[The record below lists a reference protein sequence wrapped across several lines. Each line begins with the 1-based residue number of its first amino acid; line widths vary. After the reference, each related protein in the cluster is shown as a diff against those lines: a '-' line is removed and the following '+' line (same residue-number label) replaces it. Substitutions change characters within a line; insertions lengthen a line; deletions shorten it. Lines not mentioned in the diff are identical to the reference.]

1 MSRSNNKPNKY
12 DSDVEYSVD
21 LDKVKPY
28 SRDDAFKDYVPPT
41 YVPNS
46 GKKATKAKKKKNK
59 AGKVILIILLILF
72 LLAALVAGTFFFL
85 QYQGKKEMV
94 SYEGASIQSI
104 DDAQT
109 ENDGKTVVYNGKTY
123 RLNEN
128 ITSIAC
134 LGIDKETLGTQGSVV
149 GTGGQ
154 ADTNMVLAIDTVT
167 GEITVIAIPRDI
179 MVDIDLYSVNGE
191 YLGNSREQLCLAYAY
206 GDGKHASC
214 KNSVASIQRVLFGM
228 PVNSYVSL
236 DLAGIGPLNDAVG
249 GVTVI
254 SPETIAGFTAG
265 QSITLHG
272 ENAVTFVQERGDDV
286 NASTRRMQRQMTYIK
301 AFAARAIDAAIRD
314 FGSITRLYNAAQK
327 YCCTNVGLDN
337 VTYLATTLLS
347 KGVSDFRTVSVPGEM
362 KMGDKYAEFY
372 MDTTAAYEMI
382 LDVFYDEVTE

>member
-21 LDKVKPY
+21 KNKVKPY

-41 YVPNS
+41 QTANS
-46 GKKATKAKKKKNK
+46 VKKKKSK
-59 AGKVILIILLILF
+59 AGKVILIILLVIF
-72 LLAALVAGTFFFL
+72 LLVALLAGAFFFL

-94 SYEGASIQSI
+94 SYENVSIQSI
-104 DDAQT
+104 DNAQT

-134 LGIDKETLGTQGSVV
+134 LGVDRETLGTQGSIV

-154 ADTNMVLAIDTVT
+154 ADTNMVLVIDTKT

-179 MVDIDLYSVNGE
+179 MVDIDLYSVDGE

-236 DLAGIGPLNDAVG
+236 DLAGIGPLNDAIG
-249 GVTVI
+249 GVTVT
-254 SPETIAGFTAG
+254 SPETINKFVAG
-265 QSITLHG
+265 QSVTLRG
-272 ENAVTFVQERGDDV
+272 QDAVTFVQKRGTDI
-286 NASTRRMQRQMTYIK
+286 NASSRRMERQMVYIK
-301 AFAARAIDAAIRD
+301 AFASGAINAAIRD
-314 FGSITRLYNAAQK
+314 FGTVSRLYNAAQR
-327 YCCTNVGLDN
+327 YTCTNVGLDN

-347 KGVSDFRTVSVPGEM
+347 KGVEGFRTVSVPGEM

-382 LDVFYDEVTE
+382 LDIFYNEVV

>member
-21 LDKVKPY
+21 LEKVKPY
-28 SRDDAFKDYVPPT
+28 SYDDAFKDYVPPT

-46 GKKATKAKKKKNK
+46 GKKQKKKMNK
-59 AGKVILIILLILF
+59 ALKVILIILLILF
-72 LLAALVAGTFFFL
+72 LLIGIAASAFFAL
-85 QYQGKKEMV
+85 QYQGKKELV
-94 SYEGASIQSI
+94 SYENVSIQSI
-104 DDAQT
+104 DTVET

-134 LGIDKETLGTQGSVV
+134 LGVDKRTLGTQGSIV

-154 ADTNMVLAIDTVT
+154 ADTNMVLTIDTVT

-179 MVDIDLYSVNGE
+179 MVDIDLYSVDGE

-228 PVNSYVSL
+228 PVNSYISL

-249 GVTVI
+249 GVTVT
-254 SPETIAGFTAG
+254 SPETISGFVAG
-265 QSITLHG
+265 QQVTLEG
-272 ENAVTFVQERGDDV
+272 ERAVNFVQDRGDDV
-286 NASTRRMQRQMTYIK
+286 NASSRRMERQMIYIK
-301 AFAARAIDAAIRD
+301 AFGMRAIQAATRD
-314 FGSITRLYNAAQK
+314 FGAVSRLYNASQK
-327 YCCTNVGLDN
+327 YCCTNVGIDS

-347 KGVSDFRTVSVPGEM
+347 KGISNFRTVSVPGEM

-382 LDVFYDEVTE
+382 LDVFYNEVTE